1 MSAVSRLLDPAV
13 VEELN
18 HLALSA
24 RNVVQGSITG
34 EHRSPLRGPSVEFRQ
49 HRPYVPGDEPRRL
62 DWRILARTDRPY
74 VREYDQES
82 NLRCALLVDCSGS
95 MAYRSGAISKFD
107 YAVRLAAA
115 LAYLMI
121 AHTESVGLCLFGQP
135 LRRWIAPRAGPSQ
148 LSQLLETLERAQASG
163 RADIAAAMHEAA
175 ENLRR
180 RALVIV
186 ISDFFDDPARIRQAL
201 AHLHHRRHESI
212 LCQVTDRFEETFPFR
227 SWQRF
232 RGLEAEP
239 AVLREPAL
247 LRQTYLDNFRRHRQS
262 LLQAC
267 RLLHSEL
274 CVFTTDRPLLE
285 FLRAL
290 LQRRPAALLARD
302 TL

>member
-1 MSAVSRLLDPAV
+1 MSAASRLLDPAL

-34 EHRSPLRGPSVEFRQ
+34 EHRSMLRGASVEFRQ
-49 HRPYVPGDEPRRL
+49 HRLYVPGDEPRRL

-95 MAYRSGAISKFD
+95 MAYRSETLSKFD

-115 LAYLMI
+115 LAYLLI
-121 AHTESVGLCLFGQP
+121 AHTESVGLCLLAQQS
-135 LRRWIAPRAGPSQ
+135 RRWIAPRAGPTQ
-148 LSQLLETLERAQASG
+148 LSQLLETLESAEVGG
-163 RADIAAAMHEAA
+163 RADIAAATHEAA

-180 RALVIV
+180 RGLIIV
-186 ISDFFDDPARIRQAL
+186 VSDFFDDPARIRQAL

-227 SWQRF
+227 SWHRF

-239 AVLREPAL
+239 AVLRQPAM
-247 LRQTYLDNFRRHRQS
+247 LRQAYLDNFRRHREA

-267 RLLHSEL
+267 RALHSEF
-274 CVFTTDRPLLE
+274 CAFTTDRPLLDS
-285 FLRAL
+285 LRQL
-290 LQRRPAALLARD
+290 LQRRPAAGPAPMP
-302 TL
+302 T